1 MHAMSETPQDI
12 THLLVAWRGG
22 DEDALSSLMSQT
34 YRDLKK
40 IAGNLLRNEQEGLQT
55 TALVH
60 EAYMRLVD
68 LERIEWQDRAHFY
81 AMSSR
86 IMRRVLVDQAR
97 YKARGKRSGEAVK
110 ISLDE
115 LKSTP
120 EAEGPDLLGLN
131 QALDDLA
138 KLDPERAQIVEMR
151 FFGGLSREQIAEV
164 LGISRNTVARRWR
177 SARAWLIHYLSVSPG
192 PEELADVGC

>member
-1 MHAMSETPQDI
+1 MSENTPDI
-12 THLLVAWRGG
+12 THLLVAWRAG
-22 DEDALSSLMSQT
+22 DDDALSALMAQT

-40 IAGNLLRNEQEGLQT
+40 IAANLLRNEQQNMQT

-68 LERIEWQDRAHFY
+68 LERIDWQDRAHFY

-97 YKARGKRSGEAVK
+97 YRARGKRAGEAVK

-115 LKSTP
+115 LKSAP
-120 EAEGPDLLGLN
+120 EAEGADLLGLN

-138 KLDPERAQIVEMR
+138 KLDPQRAQIVEMR

-177 SARAWLIHYLSVSPG
+177 SARAWLIQYLAGPG
-192 PEELADVGC
+192 SMEGLMDAGC

>member
-1 MHAMSETPQDI
+1 MRTEEPEPDI
-12 THLLVAWRGG
+12 THLLCAWRSG
-22 DEDALSSLMSQT
+22 DEDALASLMSRT

-40 IAGNLLRNEQEGLQT
+40 IAGNLLRNEHEPMQT
-55 TALVH
+55 TVLVH

-68 LERIEWQDRAHFY
+68 LERINWQDRAHFY

-97 YKARGKRSGEAVK
+97 YRARDKRAGEAVK

-115 LKSTP
+115 LRSSP
-120 EAEGPDLLGLN
+120 ETDGPDLLGLN

-177 SARAWLIHYLSVSPG
+177 SARAWLIHYLSAPAAKG
-192 PEELADVGC
+192 LADVGC